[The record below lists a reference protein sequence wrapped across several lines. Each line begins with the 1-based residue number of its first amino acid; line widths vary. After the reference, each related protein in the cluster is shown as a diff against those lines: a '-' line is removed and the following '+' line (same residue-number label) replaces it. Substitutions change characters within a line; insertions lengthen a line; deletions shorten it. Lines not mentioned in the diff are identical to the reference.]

1 MNPVMKQ
8 MRQHVS
14 VRKFKKDKIPKE
26 KLHQILEAAQW
37 ASTSQFIQAYSVIHM
52 TDEARLSKIAH
63 LASNSFIE
71 NTGAFLIFCVDMKRL
86 EMAAS
91 KHDGQSHAQNTEAF
105 ILGVADTAIFTQNV
119 VLGLESEGYGI
130 CYIGGIRNGIK
141 EIGEYLELPDGVI
154 PLFGLAIG
162 IPDEQNE
169 PKPRLPLEGI
179 LHENTFSSANYEKIL
194 EAYDQTMN
202 TYYSARSTNQ
212 KEMTWTKA
220 MSDVMGAPRR
230 PQVDAY
236 VREKG
241 FLRSTE
247 S

>member
-1 MNPVMKQ
+1 MNPVIKQ
-8 MRQHVS
+8 MQQHVS
-14 VRKFKKDKIPKE
+14 VRQFKEDKVPKE
-26 KLHQILEAAQW
+26 TLHRILEAAQW
-37 ASTSQFIQAYSVIHM
+37 ASTSQFIQAYSVIHI
-52 TDEARLSKIAH
+52 TDQARLHH
-63 LASNSFIE
+63 LATLANNSFIE

-86 EMAAS
+86 EIAAV
-91 KHDGQSHAQNTEAF
+91 KHDHLCHSQNTEAF

-130 CYIGGIRNGIK
+130 CYIGGIRNAIK

-162 IPDEQNE
+162 VADEQNE

-179 LHENTFSSANYEKIL
+179 LHENTYSTTNYEKVL
-194 EAYDQTMN
+194 ERYDQIMN
-202 TYYSARSTNQ
+202 DYYSARSTNQ
-212 KEMTWTKA
+212 KEETWTKA
-220 MSDVMGAPRR
+220 MSKVMGAPRR

-241 FLRSTE
+241 FLTQTE
-247 S
+247 

>member
-8 MRQHVS
+8 MSKHVS
-14 VRKFKKDKIPKE
+14 VRKFKDEKIPKE

-37 ASTSQFIQAYSVIHM
+37 ASTSQFIQAYSVIHI
-52 TDEARLSKIAH
+52 TDEARLNKIAN
-63 LASNSFIE
+63 LANNTFIE
-71 NTGAFLIFCVDMKRL
+71 NTGAFLIFCVDMNRL
-86 EMAAS
+86 QMAAK
-91 KHDGQSHAQNTEAF
+91 KHDGYSHAENTEAF

-162 IPDEQNE
+162 VPDEQNE
-169 PKPRLPLEGI
+169 SKPRLPLAGI
-179 LHENTFSSANYEKIL
+179 LHENIYSDTNYEEVL

-212 KEMTWTKA
+212 KDMTWTKA
-220 MSDVMGAPRR
+220 MSEVMGAPRR
-230 PQVDAY
+230 PQVDDY
-236 VREKG
+236 VKEKG
-241 FLRSTE
+241 FLTE
-247 S
+247 TKS

>member
-8 MRQHVS
+8 MQSHVS
-14 VRKFKKDKIPKE
+14 VRKFKDEKVPKE

-37 ASTSQFIQAYSVIHM
+37 ASTSQFIQAYSVIHI
-52 TDEARLSKIAH
+52 TDGKRLKTIAK
-63 LASNSFIE
+63 LADNSFIE
-71 NTGAFLIFCVDMKRL
+71 GTGAFLLLCVDMKRL
-86 EMAAS
+86 EIAAS
-91 KHDGQSHAQNTEAF
+91 KHHGHSHIENTEAF

-162 IPDEQNE
+162 VPDEQNE
-169 PKPRLPLEGI
+169 PKPRLPLEAI
-179 LHENTFSSANYEKIL
+179 LHENTYSSANYEKIL
-194 EAYDQTMN
+194 EAYDHTMN
-202 TYYSARSTNQ
+202 AYYCARSTNQ

-236 VREKG
+236 VKEKG
-241 FLRSTE
+241 FLTKTE
-247 S
+247 Q